1 MKLSIRLQLEG
12 ALRRRSELEDYLR
25 RMINSVSNDRQK
37 QIAQEELVAISPI
50 CAELTKRLQ
59 ESGP

>member
-1 MKLSIRLQLEG
+1 MKTSIRLQLES

-25 RMINSVSNDRQK
+25 RMIHSGFNDRQK
-37 QIAQEELVAISPI
+37 QIAQEELAAVSAV
-50 CAELTKRLQ
+50 CVELTKRLQ